1 MRVDP
6 IHHRTISEG
15 CPLPQ
20 LEAATHT
27 IPLLIISQ
35 VRAEIQAGM
44 REFVLHI
51 LERGTQRHFQITFF
65 RAEPDRDC
73 LPMMARSD
81 KMSRRMVVFM
91 VPRTYLFATPFFK
104 RKWYLRRESSP
115 G

>member
-65 RAEPDRDC
+65 RAGGSLSTTKHECPSS
-73 LPMMARSD
+73 ASAHA
-81 KMSRRMVVFM
+81 K
-91 VPRTYLFATPFFK
+91 FATVAVFPAPPF
-104 RKWYLRRESSP
+104 
-115 G
+115 

>member
-6 IHHRTISEG
+6 IHHRTVSEG

-20 LEAATHT
+20 VEAATHT

-35 VRAEIQAGM
+35 CRAAIPAWL

-65 RAEPDRDC
+65 RAERETP
-73 LPMMARSD
+73 
-81 KMSRRMVVFM
+81 SR
-91 VPRTYLFATPFFK
+91 AK
-104 RKWYLRRESSP
+104 RV
-115 G
+115 